1 MDATLWSTLA
11 GSSFTFWGLAA
22 AGAKL
27 LIYVSSLLAVGLMIF
42 RLALPIG
49 DAGLERSLL
58 RVAAAAAII
67 AVLTSALRVMVQ
79 AGRLMGDVVFMTD
92 WEIISISLEGPL
104 GTSTYARMAGLAVL
118 LLAILVQRVRMP
130 ATVLGAVLVT
140 GSFALTGHAT
150 RDPQWAL
157 AGLITLHLLAVSF
170 WFGALLPLYRLADNC
185 QNLGQDASRA
195 ATIAHR
201 FGVQAS
207 LIVPVLV
214 AVGVVFAWL
223 LLGGPTALFGTAYG
237 QMLLIKLALVA
248 VVLGIAALNKVRLVP
263 DLAAGKKHA
272 AASLRT
278 ALGWET
284 LVFLAIFSATA
295 ILTTSFT
302 VPTP

>member
-1 MDATLWSTLA
+1 MEMDATLLATLG
-11 GSSFTFWGLAA
+11 GSSFTFWGLMA

-27 LIYVSSLLAVGLMIF
+27 LIYVSSLLTVGLMMF
-42 RLALPIG
+42 RLALPIV
-49 DAGLERSLL
+49 DVGLERSLL
-58 RVAAAAAII
+58 RVAARMAII
-67 AVLTSALRVMVQ
+67 ALMASALRVMVQ
-79 AGRLMGDVVFMTD
+79 AGRLMGDVAFMTD
-92 WEIISISLEGPL
+92 WEIVAISLEGPL

-118 LLAILVQRVRMP
+118 LLAILVQHVRLP

-157 AGLITLHLLAVSF
+157 VGLITLHLLAVSF
-170 WFGALLPLYRLADNC
+170 WLGALLPLYRLAGSS
-185 QNLGQDASRA
+185 QNARHA

-223 LLGGPTALFGTAYG
+223 LLGGPTALFNTAYG
-237 QMLLIKLALVA
+237 QMLLIKLAIVA
-248 VVLGIAALNKVRLVP
+248 VVLGIAALNKLRLVP
-263 DLAAGKKHA
+263 NLAAGKEHA
-272 AASLRT
+272 AASLRN
-278 ALGWET
+278 ALGWEA

-302 VPTP
+302 VPTH